1 MSKKV
6 TLPSGVII
14 TLKDASKIRYGDR
27 KKLYKSIDIE
37 GSDLSRAMAMND
49 SLLTMLIEE
58 WSLSIPVPAIKPDSI
73 DELEIVDYDALV
85 EYTKEAQQAL
95 FPNLADT
102 PENEADPKV
111 PTENSNA

>member
-1 MSKKV
+1 MPTTPTFAEPTNKT
-6 TLPSGVII
+6 TLYAIKSSLFVA
-14 TLKDASKIRYGDR
+14 L
-27 KKLYKSIDIE
+27 SIDIE